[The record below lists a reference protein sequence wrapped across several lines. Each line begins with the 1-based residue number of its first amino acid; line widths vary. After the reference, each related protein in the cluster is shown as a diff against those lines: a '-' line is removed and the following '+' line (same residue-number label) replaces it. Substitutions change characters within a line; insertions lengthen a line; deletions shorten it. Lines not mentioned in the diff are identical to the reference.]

1 MPWGLMDM
9 CLAIQLIGR
18 DARMLPWYKT
28 DFDGVEYFYGENNYY
43 LFRYRHTP
51 NSWSHIVIKAKNP
64 EVAIDKLSKFVK
76 LPPPVIPEVV

>member
-28 DFDGVEYFYGENNYY
+28 EVDGVEYFYGEEGYY

-51 NSWSHIVIKAKNP
+51 NTWSHIVIHAKSP
-64 EVAIDKLSKFVK
+64 IAAMDKLRKFVK
-76 LPPPVIPEVV
+76 IPLEEIPEVL